1 MLAKI
6 YIIYCNKFK
15 LNEIWKRVVE
25 FGAYV
30 LINLCWI
37 ADHTYK
43 FKFRRI
49 IINKTMFNI

>member
-6 YIIYCNKFK
+6 YIIYCNKLK

-30 LINLCWI
+30 LINLWVGLPTI
-37 ADHTYK
+37 P
-43 FKFRRI
+43 
-49 IINKTMFNI
+49 INLNLGE